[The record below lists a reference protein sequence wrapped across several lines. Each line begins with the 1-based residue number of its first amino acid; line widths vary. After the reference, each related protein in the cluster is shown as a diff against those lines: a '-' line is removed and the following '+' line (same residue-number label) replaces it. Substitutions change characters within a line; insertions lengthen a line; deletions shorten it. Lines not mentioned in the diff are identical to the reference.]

1 MYILSYT
8 RFLYQQHFY
17 KQRQTEIGKKIKE
30 ILSNTLRLKI
40 IHVLLQ
46 RFHPKVI
53 GHILKSEQKN
63 KCVFVRLNM
72 MKMTMKMKNR
82 SRRYDRNRPRCRHG
96 CKYSKYTLSQ
106 YDDAYMYQAAPK
118 QHLKLIQDKVKQH
131 RS

>member
-8 RFLYQQHFY
+8 RFLYQQYFY

-40 IHVLLQ
+40 IHVLHQ

-82 SRRYDRNRPRCRHG
+82 SRR
-96 CKYSKYTLSQ
+96 
-106 YDDAYMYQAAPK
+106 
-118 QHLKLIQDKVKQH
+118 
-131 RS
+131 